1 MEVALI
7 VLLGK
12 EARLSIDASLDEVHR
27 DSGKLD
33 SRAAR
38 HGLV

>member
-1 MEVALI
+1 MDDTIPIGSRLLQPVEVTVI

-27 DSGKLD
+27 
-33 SRAAR
+33 
-38 HGLV
+38 